1 MRGKHDGRHL
11 RRLTLRITP
20 AHAGK
25 TGFLVVA
32 AHGSKDHPRACGEN
46 DEDIRAVVA
55 EWGSPPRMRGKRR
68 QNPSGLPC
76 RRITPAHAGKT
87 IYGAIMG
94 SVAKDHPRA
103 CGENLV
109 PSLFLVKS
117 QGSPPRMR
125 GKPAFIVI
133 TFFTFRIT
141 PAHAGK
147 TQH

>member
-55 EWGSPPRMRGKRR
+55 EWGSPPRMRGKPRR
-68 QNPSGLPC
+68 HASLLMGP
-76 RRITPAHAGKT
+76 RITPAHAGKT
-87 IYGAIMG
+87 TAKSIRIAL
-94 SVAKDHPRA
+94 SKDHPRA
-103 CGENLV
+103 CGENHIRRNH
-109 PSLFLVKS
+109 
-117 QGSPPRMR
+117 G
-125 GKPAFIVI
+125 
-133 TFFTFRIT
+133 
-141 PAHAGK
+141 
-147 TQH
+147 